1 VRLVGWPVE
10 GGGRPRLTSPFLQR
24 LPWEGQRQYD
34 ARARFVQ
41 TSLPAAP
48 PGDAVAE
55 MRQAA

>member
-1 VRLVGWPVE
+1 MGWPVDPSDLN
-10 GGGRPRLTSPFLQR
+10 PRLTSPFLQR

-41 TSLPAAP
+41 RALPAAP
-48 PGDAVAE
+48 AGDAVAE